1 MTSEGIKKEI
11 GVARIAFEGRFRAFV
26 GYQSPEE
33 NPLSRERDLI
43 QVFILSLTR
52 VLFLL
57 GENKQAPLL
66 LQFIQQAMGDTVT
79 PQGLKRPTI
88 TAKGQD
94 LLAEEPQASEYSMTL
109 RLIQNEDG
117 RSVDLVL
124 PVGEEGHFYPA
135 SILFFLQYLIRN
147 LGEPSLFYLI
157 LTLAGLMEFYG
168 GIGKTNDLNA
178 LSSGPV
184 HAFKAADEYIEREKK
199 RNEGNP
205 AR

>member
-117 RSVDLVL
+117 AVRSTWSCRSARRGIFI
-124 PVGEEGHFYPA
+124 PPRSYSSFNISSETWESPPC
-135 SILFFLQYLIRN
+135 SI
-147 LGEPSLFYLI
+147 
-157 LTLAGLMEFYG
+157 
-168 GIGKTNDLNA
+168 
-178 LSSGPV
+178 
-184 HAFKAADEYIEREKK
+184 
-199 RNEGNP
+199 
-205 AR
+205 